1 MTREEAMSMTLD
13 TFLNYM
19 GDEETF
25 QICFEGDE
33 WDDFVEFTK
42 DSKFLKP
49 FLKTRVAC
57 MGAELDSAEH
67 PTIRIS
73 LDDKGMKYE

>member
-1 MTREEAMSMTLD
+1 MTREEARPMTLD

-25 QICFEGDE
+25 QVCFEGDE

-49 FLKTRVAC
+49 FMKYRVDC
-57 MGAELDSAEH
+57 MGAEFDSVEH

-73 LDDKGMKYE
+73 LAEKEM